1 MERFSSRIDIFGE
14 QDEMTDKT
22 LQLDLVTLP
31 TKYIALCEFT
41 GNLMNKS
48 AKDID
53 EQVELF
59 LRLTNFEVNEMPIDE
74 EKLKKFLEEEEG
86 RWILDEQDKL
96 NG

>member
-1 MERFSSRIDIFGE
+1 
-14 QDEMTDKT
+14 MTDKT

-59 LRLTNFEVNEMPIDE
+59 LRLTNFEVNEMPIDN

>member
-1 MERFSSRIDIFGE
+1 MKDRS
-14 QDEMTDKT
+14 
-22 LQLDLVTLP
+22 LQLDLATLP

-41 GNLMNKS
+41 AQLMNKS

-59 LRLTNFEVNEMPIDE
+59 LKLTNFEVSESPFDDDDNEE
-74 EKLKKFLEEEEG
+74 VH
-86 RWILDEQDKL
+86 L

>member
-1 MERFSSRIDIFGE
+1 MAE
-14 QDEMTDKT
+14 DKS
-22 LQLDLVTLP
+22 LQLDLSTLP

-41 GNLMNKS
+41 AQLMNSS

-59 LRLTNFEVNEMPIDE
+59 LRLTQFEVTETLNEDE
-74 EKLKKFLEEEEG
+74 VH
-86 RWILDEQDKL
+86 L